1 MSHAVPSA
9 RTSRVLCF
17 ALVLAVACA
26 PLTACGPPKRK
37 APTLRTTIP
46 DPLAAMGAEREFEGF
61 TAGPGVD
68 LSGLDLARED
78 FSGLDLS
85 GSNFEGTK
93 FARSWL
99 SRSKFVGANLSGADA
114 VAVNAYRADFS
125 GADLT
130 NASFVGANLEEAV
143 FTGAKLDGADF
154 SFAFLRGAILDES
167 ATSVAIFSGATM
179 PDGSIGD

>member
-1 MSHAVPSA
+1 MPP
-9 RTSRVLCF
+9 SRVLR
-17 ALVLAVACA
+17 VVTSVVAVSVVSA
-26 PLTACGPPKRK
+26 PLVSCGPPKRK
-37 APTLRTTIP
+37 APPLRTTIP
-46 DPLAAMGAEREFEGF
+46 DPLAATGAEREFEGF

-68 LSGLDLARED
+68 LSGLDLVRED